1 MRGGSFGAF
10 PFFIVM
16 EQEIWKDV
24 KGWEGFYQVS
34 NLGRVKSVDRF
45 VKRGKKKMHVREL
58 LLKNTLDSK
67 GYYMVALCDKE
78 RGDIKKARVH
88 RLVAEAFI
96 QNPQNKPL
104 IDHLDRN
111 RQNNNINNL
120 RWCTM
125 SENMLNPLTRNFRR
139 DMYIGIERPCIY
151 KPVVAI
157 KDGVVVKQYESIKS
171 AIKDGFTECC
181 ISNCCSGRDKTH
193 KGYSWM
199 YLSDYENSCHQ

>member
-1 MRGGSFGAF
+1 MTNKEFIESIRLEGEEWRDVVGWEDFYMVSSFGRIMSKSK
-10 PFFIVM
+10 IVQCGNGIRTLKPQLKRIKVRDNGYC
-16 EQEIWKDV
+16 EVELT
-24 KGWEGFYQVS
+24 
-34 NLGRVKSVDRF
+34 NLDNRKF
-45 VKRGKKKMHVREL
+45 
-58 LLKNTLDSK
+58 
-67 GYYMVALCDKE
+67 AL
-78 RGDIKKARVH
+78 VH

-139 DMYIGIERPCIY
+139 DMYVGIERPCVY

-157 KDGVVVKQYESIKS
+157 KDGVIVKQYESIKS
-171 AIKDGFTECC
+171 ATNDGFTGCC

-199 YLSDYENSCHQ
+199 YLSDYEKLLSNQ

>member
-1 MRGGSFGAF
+1 MTNEEFIKSIRLQGEEWRDVVGWEDFYMVSSFGRIMSKSKVVRCGNGTRTLK
-10 PFFIVM
+10 PQLKRIKVRDNGYC
-16 EQEIWKDV
+16 EV
-24 KGWEGFYQVS
+24 GLT
-34 NLGRVKSVDRF
+34 NLDNRKF
-45 VKRGKKKMHVREL
+45 
-58 LLKNTLDSK
+58 
-67 GYYMVALCDKE
+67 AL
-78 RGDIKKARVH
+78 VH

-111 RQNNNINNL
+111 RQNNNISNL

-125 SENMLNPLTRNFRR
+125 SENMLNPMTRNFRR

-171 AIKDGFTECC
+171 ATKDGFTGCC

>member
-1 MRGGSFGAF
+1 MTNEEFLASITLEGEEWRDVVGWEDFYMVSSFG
-10 PFFIVM
+10 
-16 EQEIWKDV
+16 
-24 KGWEGFYQVS
+24 
-34 NLGRVKSVDRF
+34 RVISKA
-45 VKRGKKKMHVREL
+45 KTVRCG
-58 LLKNTLDSK
+58 NGTRTLAPK
-67 GYYMVALCDKE
+67 
-78 RGDIKKARVH
+78 IKKVKIRNNGYCEVGLTNLDNRKFAFVH

-96 QNPQNKPL
+96 PNPENKPM

-111 RQNNNINNL
+111 RQNNHVTNI

-139 DMYIGIERPCIY
+139 DMYIGIERPCVY

-157 KDGVVVKQYESIKS
+157 KNGIVVKQYESIKS
-171 AIKDGFTECC
+171 AIKDGFTGCC

-199 YLSDYENSCHQ
+199 YLSDYESSCHQ